1 VVPYPLIV
9 ETSVPTTAVGADDAR
24 SRLRPIRVRGRTTRD
39 VIPDPLAPLDGL
51 APFRPAILA
60 IRWGTVGVGL
70 ALAYGDFQDH
80 PALITICGAVLV
92 AIALVRTVRPVRLDQ
107 RFMVAALAVELVL
120 TGAVV
125 AVSGA
130 WSSPFAFS
138 LITTVVVA
146 GMARGFMSGL
156 AFASAAVVGITAV
169 DLLAEETDAR
179 TAVQWIAELVLVALV
194 AGYARRILGE
204 RELEQS
210 IAMTRIGQLA
220 DANALLFSLHR
231 VAQALPASLDLDE
244 ALDSTMSRLADLFE
258 YDAAALLV
266 LDETDG
272 AWVAARRDG
281 VRLAPRLD
289 TSELPRPMQRALA
302 LRTLVYEPNLLASGG
317 PGLAPRLT
325 SGMYAVLPAR
335 GSIIGLLA
343 VEHSAVDRY
352 TDRDLELLTGFVE
365 PAALAVDN
373 ARWFGR
379 LRTVGA
385 EEERNRIA
393 RDLHDRIGQSLA
405 YLAFELDRI
414 VKAGERDDDVRP
426 ALGRLRED
434 VRTVIREVR
443 DTLYD
448 LRTDVSDEQGFLATL
463 ELFVSRV
470 RERARFA
477 VTLRAE
483 ERLRLPLPQERELF
497 RIAQEA
503 IVNVER
509 HAEAA
514 HVTITWRADERGALL
529 EVADDG
535 SGFPVGRAGRLDSYG
550 LLGMRER
557 AASIGAT
564 LDLESS
570 PGHGTRVRC
579 SLPASR

>member
-1 VVPYPLIV
+1 VILPGP
-9 ETSVPTTAVGADDAR
+9 DD
-24 SRLRPIRVRGRTTRD
+24 
-39 VIPDPLAPLDGL
+39 DGL

-70 ALAYGDFQDH
+70 ALAYADFQDH
-80 PALITICGAVLV
+80 PALIAACGAVLV
-92 AIALVRTVRPVRLDQ
+92 AQSIVRTVWPVRLDR
-107 RFMVAALAVELVL
+107 RFVGPILAAELVV
-120 TGAVV
+120 TAVV
-125 AVSGA
+125 VCVSGA

-146 GMARGFMSGL
+146 GMARGFISGL
-156 AFASAAVVGITAV
+156 AFASAAIIGVGAV
-169 DLLAEETDAR
+169 DFLADQTDAR

-244 ALDSTMSRLADLFE
+244 ALDSTMGRLADLFD

-281 VRLAPRLD
+281 VRLPPRLH
-289 TSELPRPMQRALA
+289 TTELPRPMQRALA
-302 LRTLVYEPNLLASGG
+302 LRTLVYEPNLLAHGG

-343 VEHSAVDRY
+343 VEHGAPDRY
-352 TDRDLELLTGFVE
+352 SDRDLELLTGFVE

-414 VKAGERDDDVRP
+414 VKVGDRDDDVRP
-426 ALGRLRED
+426 SLGRLRED

-448 LRTDVSDEQGFLATL
+448 LRTDVSDDQGFLATL
-463 ELFVSRV
+463 ELFVGRV
-470 RERARFA
+470 KERAGFA
-477 VTLRAE
+477 VTMRTD
-483 ERLRLPLPQERELF
+483 ERIRLPLPQERELF

-509 HAEAA
+509 HADAT
-514 HVTITWRADERGALL
+514 HLTVTWRSDSRGALL

-535 SGFPVGRAGRLDSYG
+535 TGFPVGRAGRLDSYG

-564 LDLESS
+564 LDVESS

-579 SLPASR
+579 SLPAGR

>member
-1 VVPYPLIV
+1 MGPS
-9 ETSVPTTAVGADDAR
+9 TGSVAPDAPTAGTPKVF
-24 SRLRPIRVRGRTTRD
+24 PIRVRGRTARD
-39 VIPDPLAPLDGL
+39 RELLTDPLQPPDGL

-70 ALAYGDFQDH
+70 ALAYADFQDH
-80 PALITICGAVLV
+80 PALIATCGAALV
-92 AIALVRTVRPVRLDQ
+92 ALSLVRTVRPVRLDR
-107 RFMVAALAVELVL
+107 RFLSTNLAVELLL

-125 AVSGA
+125 SVSGA

-146 GMARGFMSGL
+146 GMASGFVSGL
-156 AFASAAVVGITAV
+156 AFASAAIIGVTAV
-169 DLLAEETDAR
+169 DFAADQTEFR

-210 IAMTRIGQLA
+210 LAMTRIGQLA

-244 ALDSTMSRLADLFE
+244 ALDSTMSRLADLFD

-266 LDETDG
+266 LDDTDG
-272 AWVAARRDG
+272 AWVSARRDG
-281 VRLAPRLD
+281 VRLPPRLE
-289 TSELPRPMQRALA
+289 TTELPRPMQRSLA
-302 LRTLVYEPNLLASGG
+302 LRTLVYEPNLLATGG

-343 VEHSAVDRY
+343 VEHAGVDRY

-414 VKAGERDDDVRP
+414 VKAGDRDDDVRP

-463 ELFVSRV
+463 ELFVGRV
-470 RERARFA
+470 RDRAGFA
-477 VTLRAE
+477 VTLRAD
-483 ERLRLPLPQERELF
+483 ERIRLPLPQERELF

-509 HAEAA
+509 HADAD
-514 HVTITWRADERGALL
+514 HVTVTWRSDARGAVL

-579 SLPASR
+579 SLPAAR